1 MVNLDLYR
9 VFYTVAKKG
18 SLTKAAEELYI
29 SQPAVSQSVKQL
41 ENQLGVTLFNRTH
54 RGMTLSEEG
63 GMRIVDKVERAL
75 RLLEEAEKEVGETG
89 GQKRGEIRLSAPEEV
104 VRYVLADKI
113 AAFAKK
119 FPSVRIRL
127 TNVGEE
133 GAADAVRLGEVDAA
147 ITLKP
152 CLCSSDVLA
161 YSAGIDLKCVYLG
174 GKKYAEKLESVRCGR
189 AARGKTVE
197 EYAEKNVPLIAAS
210 GEDECGAVISGV
222 STETAKELAASGAG
236 AVLMPEIYAKKEI
249 DEGRLFVLPMT
260 PPRGAEKRLFI
271 AVSTKK
277 EKEKLLAAFLSVAG
291 LACPS
296 EYKESECK
304 ASECKAGGFGCLET
318 VTDEGKES

>member
-63 GMRIVDKVERAL
+63 GLRIVDKVERAL

-89 GQKRGEIRLSAPEEV
+89 GQKRGEIRLSAPEDV
-104 VRYVLADKI
+104 VRYVLAERI
-113 AAFAKK
+113 AVFAKK

-133 GAADAVRLGEVDAA
+133 GAVAALREGAIDAA
-147 ITLKP
+147 ITVKP
-152 CLCSSDVLA
+152 CLCDSDVFA
-161 YSAGIDLKCVYLG
+161 YSAGIDLKCAYLG
-174 GKKYAEKLESVRCGR
+174 AKKYAEKLESVRCGR
-189 AARGKTVE
+189 IARGKTIE
-197 EYAEKNVPLIAAS
+197 EYAEKYVPMIAAN
-210 GEDECGAVISGV
+210 GEEECGAVISGV
-222 STETAKELAASGAG
+222 DAETAKELAASGAG
-236 AVLMPEIYAKKEI
+236 AVLLPEIYAKKEI
-249 DEGRLFVLPMT
+249 DEGRLFVLPLV

-271 AVSTKK
+271 AVSTRK
-277 EKEKLLAAFLSVAG
+277 EKEKLLAAFLSVVG

-296 EYKESECK
+296 EFEKSGFEN
-304 ASECKAGGFGCLET
+304 AG
-318 VTDEGKES
+318 TDEEKDEKKEA